1 MSTTTIEQRV
11 SLLEAEVAR
20 LKTLIA
26 PRDQQNWLARMDGS
40 FKDEPAFE
48 DLIRFGREIRQA
60 DRPAGDPGM

>member
-1 MSTTTIEQRV
+1 MSTTTIEQRGSV
-11 SLLEAEVAR
+11 LEAEVAR

-26 PRDQQNWLARMDGS
+26 ARDQQNWLARMDGS